1 MTLVSEIM
9 GKRICVKLDGRWLA
23 KLHLDKA
30 QQNDVEH
37 QAETFS
43 GVYTI
48 LTGRNVN
55 VEL

>member
-1 MTLVSEIM
+1 M

-43 GVYTI
+43 GVYTT